1 MFSLPAILNINTDY
15 RVVYG
20 FIGLSI
26 FFVLITLQNS
36 QSKTMNIIL
45 YVNILII
52 VIIAYNYFKEQ
63 KSNTKVVDNILGKVE
78 TDLNDIYNTESK
90 DVAIFK
96 LMMKNDPY
104 LNYSFKTIL
113 KFKDNNLH
121 VYQNLINYMYKF
133 FTLYRLLLKGTSS
146 VTEEFQTL
154 LDRRNMMLQY
164 VNMLYYNI
172 TYDVHKST
180 IERLYLILQSS
191 TYKFV
196 NIIKNKYDLQ
206 DFVILPYEQQDNSPR
221 SFL

>member
-113 KFKDNNLH
+113 KFKDNNLQ

-146 VTEEFQTL
+146 VTEEFQILSSCHMSSKT
-154 LDRRNMMLQY
+154 
-164 VNMLYYNI
+164 I
-172 TYDVHKST
+172 HHVH
-180 IERLYLILQSS
+180 
-191 TYKFV
+191 FC
-196 NIIKNKYDLQ
+196 NIIIYRFLNYDAAC
-206 DFVILPYEQQDNSPR
+206 SR
-221 SFL
+221 KRKSS

>member
-113 KFKDNNLH
+113 KFKDNNLQ